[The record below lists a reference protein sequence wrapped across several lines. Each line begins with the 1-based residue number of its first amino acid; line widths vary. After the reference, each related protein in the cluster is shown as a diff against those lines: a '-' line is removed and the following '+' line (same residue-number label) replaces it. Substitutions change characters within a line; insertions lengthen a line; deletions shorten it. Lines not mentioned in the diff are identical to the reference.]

1 MRKLLYL
8 SILAIVALFSSC
20 DKESEDI
27 SRSTTYAVITF
38 DGDDVVFVE
47 KGGSYT
53 AAATSS
59 GGEDVKI
66 SGVDG
71 VDVNSPGFY
80 TVTFA
85 ATNADGYD
93 ALVSQLVIVWE
104 ADDVLAGV
112 YDGIRV
118 GKDNGGIVLVYPNGD
133 GTYTCTDLLGG
144 YYDQGVNYGP
154 AYASVTSK
162 MEISGDVITAD
173 NGSAVFGG
181 PIGIS
186 EGAKTGDV
194 LAWKATIIGGA
205 NDGFGFNVELT
216 KRSMNN

>member
-47 KGGSYT
+47 KGGSYS

-59 GGEDVKI
+59 GGEEVKI
-66 SGVDG
+66 SGADD
-71 VDVNSPGFY
+71 VDVNTPGFY

-85 ATNADGYD
+85 ATNLDGYD
-93 ALVSQLVIVWE
+93 AITSQLVIVWE

-118 GKDNGGIVLVYPNGD
+118 GKDLGGIVLIYPNGD
-133 GTYTCTDLLGG
+133 GTYTCTDLIGG
-144 YYDQGVNYGP
+144 YYHQGVNYGV
-154 AYASVTSK
+154 AYSSPTSK
-162 MEISGDVITAD
+162 MEISGSTITAVP
-173 NGSAVFGG
+173 GSET
-181 PIGIS
+181 PW
-186 EGAKTGDV
+186 GAWDLTAGVKTGDV
-194 LAWKATIIGGA
+194 LTWKTTLIG
-205 NDGFGFNVELT
+205 DGFGFDVQLT